1 MKMDLNRERLSE
13 QEIQEKI
20 LEINQ
25 KIDEELLNPEGT
37 DMALVDE
44 YFRQIRELDGMP
56 ETSEA
61 ELKSELQLLYKKAG
75 LQQKRKSPW
84 MFRTVGRRVAS
95 VLIAIGLFSAISASV
110 YAARA
115 PISQFISKTYDK
127 YIELFFDQSDVEK
140 APSTIETVYTLGY
153 VPEGYVEKEYHIDQN
168 SVRITWLNS
177 KDEKIFFEQN
187 ILDTNIMIDNEH
199 INYEITY
206 IGDTKIIY
214 SSNSA
219 ARYYYWNSN
228 EYCFYLEISNNIT
241 HDAAINLIQSLKI
254 KNNGGLL

>member
-1 MKMDLNRERLSE
+1 MKMDLNRERLSD

-95 VLIAIGLFSAISASV
+95 VLIAIGLLSVLSVSV

-140 APSTIETVYTLGY
+140 APQTIETVYTLGF
-153 VPEGYVEKEYHIDQN
+153 VPEGYELDSQSIEREATVSIWQKKDGNSIKLNQDILTAVSTLDKEDRDIVSYNIEDIQILFKEKYG
-168 SVRITWLNS
+168 
-177 KDEKIFFEQN
+177 KKIYF
-187 ILDTNIMIDNEH
+187 
-199 INYEITY
+199 
-206 IGDTKIIY
+206 
-214 SSNSA
+214 
-219 ARYYYWNSN
+219 WNTN
-228 EYCFYLEISNNIT
+228 EYQFQLYIVDDDISAEDGIE
-241 HDAAINLIQSLKI
+241 LIRSII
-254 KNNGGLL
+254 KYEK

>member
-1 MKMDLNRERLSE
+1 MDLNRERLSE

-56 ETSEA
+56 ETSET

-95 VLIAIGLFSAISASV
+95 VLIAIGLFSVISASV

-140 APSTIETVYTLGY
+140 APSTIETVYTLGL
-153 VPEGYVEKEYHIDQN
+153 VSEGYELDSQSFEKESTVIVWQN
-168 SVRITWLNS
+168 KDGNS
-177 KDEKIFFEQN
+177 IELRQYT
-187 ILDTNIMIDNEH
+187 LDMMLTLDNEEDLDSFNIDNFSILFKEKYGMKMYFWNTNDYQFRLH
-199 INYEITY
+199 IIDD
-206 IGDTKIIY
+206 G
-214 SSNSA
+214 
-219 ARYYYWNSN
+219 
-228 EYCFYLEISNNIT
+228 ISTEDGIE
-241 HDAAINLIQSLKI
+241 LIRSVVKY
-254 KNNGGLL
+254 K

>member
-1 MKMDLNRERLSE
+1 MESLKKQLSE
-13 QEIQEKI
+13 QEIFEQI
-20 LEINQ
+20 LVIER
-25 KIDEELLNPEGT
+25 KIDEELHDPEKT
-37 DMALVDE
+37 NMVLVDE
-44 YFRQIRELDGMP
+44 YFRQIRELDGGP
-56 ETSEA
+56 EKTKA
-61 ELKSELQLLYKKAG
+61 ELDAELRIIYRKAAWRKKKKVFLQFLLDGK
-75 LQQKRKSPW
+75 
-84 MFRTVGRRVAS
+84 RVAS
-95 VLIAIGLFSAISASV
+95 ILLMVGLVSVFSVGV

-115 PISQFISKTYDK
+115 PIVQFLSKTYDK
-127 YIELFFDQSDVEK
+127 YIEFFFDQSDVEK
-140 APSTIETVYTLGY
+140 SPSTIETVYTLGF

>member
-1 MKMDLNRERLSE
+1 MDLNRERLSE

-115 PISQFISKTYDK
+115 PIVQFLSKTYDK
-127 YIELFFDQSDVEK
+127 YIEFFFGQSDVEK

-153 VPEGYVEKEYHIDQN
+153 VPEGYEADSALVTKESAIFKWKNKNNDT
-168 SVRITWLNS
+168 IT
-177 KDEKIFFEQN
+177 FEQN
-187 ILDTNIMIDNEH
+187 TLKGMLHIDNEDTD
-199 INYEITY
+199 IILIERNG
-206 IGDTKIIY
+206 IGIY
-214 SSNSA
+214 FKDKYGLKS
-219 ARYYYWNSN
+219 YYWNDN
-228 EYCFYLEISNNIT
+228 EYQFCLQITDGDISIE
-241 HDAAINLIQSLKI
+241 DGVELIRSVVKYQK
-254 KNNGGLL
+254 

>member
-1 MKMDLNRERLSE
+1 MDLNRERLSD

-140 APSTIETVYTLGY
+140 APQTIETVYTLGY
-153 VPEGYVEKEYHIDQN
+153 VPEGYEADSALVTKESAIFKWKNKNNDT
-168 SVRITWLNS
+168 IT
-177 KDEKIFFEQN
+177 FEQN
-187 ILDTNIMIDNEH
+187 TLKGMLHIDNEDTD
-199 INYEITY
+199 IILIERNG
-206 IGDTKIIY
+206 IGIY
-214 SSNSA
+214 FKDKYGLKS
-219 ARYYYWNSN
+219 YYWNDN
-228 EYCFYLEISNNIT
+228 EYQFCLQITDGDISIE
-241 HDAAINLIQSLKI
+241 DGVELIRSVVKYQK
-254 KNNGGLL
+254 

>member
-1 MKMDLNRERLSE
+1 MDLNRERLSE

-95 VLIAIGLFSAISASV
+95 VLIVIGLLSVLSVSV

-153 VPEGYVEKEYHIDQN
+153 VPEGYVEKSCNITDSLTHTVWSNEKDQQI
-168 SVRITWLNS
+168 VFRQRTLNGS
-177 KDEKIFFEQN
+177 
-187 ILDTNIMIDNEH
+187 TTVDNEH
-199 INYEITY
+199 TNWDVIFIDGKQIKYMSVGTIRDY
-206 IGDTKIIY
+206 FW
-214 SSNSA
+214 SSD
-219 ARYYYWNSN
+219 
-228 EYCFYLEISNNIT
+228 EYFFYLKIPDSIS
-241 HDAAINLIQSLKI
+241 HDTALDLIRSLKI
-254 KNNGGLL
+254 K

>member
-1 MKMDLNRERLSE
+1 MDLNRERLSE

-95 VLIAIGLFSAISASV
+95 VLIAIGLLSVLSVSV

-127 YIELFFDQSDVEK
+127 YIEFFFGQSDVEK

-153 VPEGYVEKEYHIDQN
+153 VPEGYELDSQSIEREATVSIWQKKDGNSIKLNQDILTAVSTLDKEDRDIVSYNIEDIQILFKEKYG
-168 SVRITWLNS
+168 
-177 KDEKIFFEQN
+177 KKIYF
-187 ILDTNIMIDNEH
+187 
-199 INYEITY
+199 
-206 IGDTKIIY
+206 
-214 SSNSA
+214 
-219 ARYYYWNSN
+219 WNTN
-228 EYCFYLEISNNIT
+228 EYQFQLYIVDDDISAEDGIE
-241 HDAAINLIQSLKI
+241 LIRSII
-254 KNNGGLL
+254 KYEK